1 MKTIQISGK
10 SIGVGQPVF
19 IIAEAG
25 VNHNGKIELAKKLV
39 DIAVDA
45 GADAVKFQTFKSED
59 VVTKNAK
66 MAKYQEKNLGK
77 SETQLE
83 MIKKFELP
91 YEKFIDIKN
100 YCDNKRMIFLSTP
113 HSDDAVDFLD
123 SLVPVYKIGSGDLT
137 NLPFLEKTAKKGK
150 PVIISTGMSI
160 LDEVIEAVNAV
171 KKTGN
176 NQIILLHCTTSY
188 PCKISDVNL
197 RAMETM
203 KKTFEDV
210 LIGYSDHTLGI
221 DVMELAAKHGAVV
234 IEKHFTVDKNLPGPD
249 HKASL
254 DANELKEAVKAIK
267 NKDYKVSI
275 DEETVLGSSEKKP
288 TSEEEEIAKIVR
300 KSIVA
305 KVKITKGKIITK
317 EMLTVKRPGTGIK
330 PKYLNEIIGKRA
342 RVELGQDE
350 TISREDL
357 I

>member
-1 MKTIQISGK
+1 MKTIQISRK
-10 SIGVGQPVF
+10 LIGFDQPVF

-45 GADAVKFQTFKSED
+45 GADAVKFQTFKGED

-91 YEKFIDIKN
+91 YEKFFDIKN
-100 YCDNKRMIFLSTP
+100 YCDKKGIIFLSTP
-113 HSDDAVDFLD
+113 HSDDAIDFLD
-123 SLVPVYKIGSGDLT
+123 SLIPAYKVGSGDLT

-150 PVIISTGMSI
+150 PIIISTGMST
-160 LDEVIEAVNAV
+160 LDEVIEAVNTI
-171 KKTGN
+171 KKAGN

-188 PCKISDVNL
+188 PCRLSDVNL
-197 RAMETM
+197 RAMEAM

-221 DVMELAAKHGAVV
+221 AVMKLAAKHGAVI

-249 HKASL
+249 HRVSL
-254 DANELKEAVKAIK
+254 SANELKEAVRAIK

-275 DEETVLGSSEKKP
+275 DEEIVLGSSEKKP

-317 EMLTVKRPGTGIK
+317 EMLAIKRPGTGIK
-330 PKYLNEIIGKRA
+330 PKYLNEIIGKRS
-342 RVELGQDE
+342 RVELGRDAM
-350 TISREDL
+350 ISREDL